1 MTRTHIRSSAR
12 LLTLAALVGLAG
24 LAPVAIASG
33 SDDFPPGTVL
43 PAADQVIGFQA
54 AASTTTGTF
63 PGAVI
68 TRVKFEL
75 ENGQIVYRTE
85 GVHPMRRARVRQD
98 INPITGAI
106 LRSRSQTINVREA
119 RDAATIGQAM
129 NTFTV
134 NFSQAAQIAVQ
145 SRGAG
150 QATDVRVDGTSRGLT
165 YKVTVL
171 NGATKAEVRIN
182 PVTGAVLSTSVDDN
196 GGASGGNGGGN
207 SGGNGGGNSGG
218 NGGSNNPVPAAL
230 GNGARAISNAI
241 ANALANQPA
250 GTLVVEADLKRER
263 GARLEV
269 KTIAPDAANA
279 IEFRANP
286 GTGAIIRSE
295 SEGLDA
301 GDAALVAAFRT
312 ALGTSTPL
320 THADAMARALTV
332 ARGDVSAIEIGMQGG
347 QPMYEVKVTL
357 GARSRSIKVHAVTG
371 AIL

>member
-98 INPITGAI
+98 INPVTGAI

-196 GGASGGNGGGN
+196 GGA

-357 GARSRSIKVHAVTG
+357 GARTRSIKVHAVTG